1 MSTKKTQKIN
11 FKTKISKNI
20 NDHDHITVFHNHHDR
35 NSGWVTFIIL
45 LIIVIL
51 AFIFGWGLFVVWF
64 IILIFWIA
72 LIGFVIDDN
81 HQHHFI
87 NHHNHL
93 LKQEKIDPDDE
104 LDMGLGQPEF
114 FKPFVQTN
122 ILGNEQR
129 VKDVDSLYFL
139 DEPIELKSNIRR
151 LHEEFPVCDTKSD
164 LVISNGSIQL
174 LTAYC
179 WSVKQHIQS
188 ECNCDHKISIFYQ
201 KPGPDF
207 LYRGI
212 AKVAGIKV
220 IENFDDLASINPEH
234 LIEIVNTPNNP
245 NNKIQK
251 SITDAK
257 WKIFDMVY
265 SWPHFMDKEDFK
277 DLIKNPIQDNCI
289 FSASK
294 LFGLAGSRTGWG
306 FIKDQCLVSLI
317 KEYIFNSTLN
327 WSRDGLNRT
336 NTALISLFHPKT
348 FAKSYFKDL
357 RKIVVNRHEELSK
370 KLTLL
375 NKPGAYAW
383 VQKDVKDFAKLNI
396 IVESGENFGVSNDFS
411 RINLMASNAKFE
423 ELLRRLC

>member
-1 MSTKKTQKIN
+1 MSTNTLPKKGVSHQTKHKKKI
-11 FKTKISKNI
+11 KIDN
-20 NDHDHITVFHNHHDR
+20 HHNHHHNHQR
-35 NSGWVTFIIL
+35 NNGWILTIL
-45 LIIVIL
+45 LIILII
-51 AFIFGWGLFVVWF
+51 AIIFNWGVFAW
-64 IILIFWIA
+64 IIFMFLIFLPI
-72 LIGFVIDDN
+72 FNNDQH
-81 HQHHFI
+81 HQQQIHHFI
-87 NHHNHL
+87 
-93 LKQEKIDPDDE
+93 KPEIIDPDDE

-114 FKPFVQTN
+114 FKPLVQTN

-129 VKDVDSLYFL
+129 VKDVDHLYFL

-151 LHEEFPVCDTKSD
+151 LHEEFPICDTKSD
-164 LVISNGSIQL
+164 LVISNGSTQL
-174 LTAYC
+174 LNAYC
-179 WSVKQHIQS
+179 WSVKQYIKS
-188 ECNCDHKISIFYQ
+188 ECNCDHQISLFYQ

-212 AKVAGIKV
+212 AKVVGMKV
-220 IENFDDLASINPEH
+220 IENFDDLSSINPEY

-245 NNKIQK
+245 NNEIQK
-251 SITDAK
+251 SITNAK

-265 SWPHFMDKEDFK
+265 AWPHFMTKEDFK

-289 FSASK
+289 FSSSK

-306 FIKDQCLVSLI
+306 FIKDQCLVSSI
-317 KEYIFNSTLN
+317 KEYILNSTRN

-336 NTALISLFHPKT
+336 NKALINLFRSKT
-348 FAKSYFKDL
+348 FTKSYFKDL

-383 VQKDVKDFAKLNI
+383 VGKDAKDFAKLNI
-396 IVESGENFGVSNDFS
+396 LVESGEKFGVSNDLS
-411 RINLMASNAKFE
+411 RINLMASGVKFD